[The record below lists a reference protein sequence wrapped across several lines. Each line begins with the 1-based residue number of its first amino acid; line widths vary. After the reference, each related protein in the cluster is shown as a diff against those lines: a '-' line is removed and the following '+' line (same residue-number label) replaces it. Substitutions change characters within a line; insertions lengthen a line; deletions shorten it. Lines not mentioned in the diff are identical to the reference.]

1 MNIQGPPFDLEMTGT
16 VLKRIAEIYNGIARE
31 ALVTLNY
38 NCLIDFVE
46 NPDDGSLELWIKDCE
61 RPLSDERLW
70 PEEAPEHV
78 YMAAMS
84 FSCCVKTILMCTG
97 ILAYIIEGM
106 QIKRMRTTD

>member
-1 MNIQGPPFDLEMTGT
+1 MNSQGAPFDLEMTGT
-16 VLKRIAEIYNGIARE
+16 VLKRIAKIYNGIARE

-78 YMAAMS
+78 
-84 FSCCVKTILMCTG
+84 KTILMCTG
-97 ILAYIIEGM
+97 ILAYIMEGM
-106 QIKRMRTTD
+106 QIKRMKTTD